1 MEEVN
6 TPNRNVRIN
15 DEIWQAVVDLADKK
29 ETTASNLVRQALVNF
44 VQTGGQPVPKRWWS
58 KA

>member
-6 TPNRNVRIN
+6 TPIRNVRIN

-29 ETTASNLVRQALVNF
+29 QTSASNLVRQALVNF
-44 VQTGGQPVPKRWWS
+44 VQTGGQQVPKRWWQ